1 MNHDFEH
8 GADYQE
14 DKCPKDCFR
23 GELIR
28 DLAGYSLPV
37 SWMSFKGTEECL
49 LKEQANENT
58 KRTL

>member
-8 GADYQE
+8 CMDYQE

-23 GELIR
+23 GELVR

-37 SWMSFKGTEECL
+37 SWMSFKGTQECL
-49 LKEQANENT
+49 LKEQADD
-58 KRTL
+58 